1 MSERLWD
8 IPPTWEWSRIGEL
21 GNVVSGGTPPT
32 KVSKYWEGDIIWFAP
47 SDLTGYKRKFIE
59 RGAKTLTKVGLA
71 KSSAK
76 LMPAGSVMFSSRAP
90 VGYTAINTKPS
101 ATNQGFKSIV
111 PHDGLFNEYLYY
123 YLQAAKQIAEQR
135 ATGTTFKELS
145 GSAFGALPV
154 PLAPTCEQRRIV
166 EKIEALF
173 AEIDKGVE
181 SLQAAKS
188 TLDLYRKSLLK
199 SAFEGR
205 LTADWRSRNSD
216 KLEDSDTLLSRIR
229 KEREANYQA
238 ALSDW
243 QRAVANWKERGEQSK
258 KPAKPRKP
266 RKLSITEDIV
276 ALAGWAR
283 VPLGLLIAYPIY
295 GTSKKCSYGVGE
307 KGVLRIPNLAA
318 LYIDQS
324 DLKSADFDE
333 AENDK
338 YSLIEGDVLTIR
350 SNGSLSVVGKPAIVR
365 EQDTDLL
372 FAGYLIRLR
381 PIMATLVPMNLV
393 YMMMAP
399 IVREQIEIKAKSTSG
414 VNNISAREL
423 QELLV
428 PICAPDEQA
437 EIVRILDARFE
448 ALEFLDLEINVAFTR
463 AEALRQSILKQAFS
477 GKLVPQDPKNEPASV
492 LLSRIKA
499 ESAPKRRKPATRE
512 RKAAHR

>member
-1 MSERLWD
+1 SERLWD

-205 LTADWRSRNSD
+205 LTADWRSRNPD
-216 KLEDSDTLLSRIR
+216 KLEDPETLFARIR
-229 KEREANYQA
+229 KEREASYQT
-238 ALSDW
+238 ALADW
-243 QRAVANWKERGEQSK
+243 EQSVTKWKENGEKGK
-258 KPAKPRKP
+258 KPAKPKKMKHETMQP
-266 RKLSITEDIV
+266 LLSLFNVPLPSSWLAAKVVTVLDIV
-276 ALAGWAR
+276 SGATPKGINSCNGKGIPFFKISDMNAKGNEIELSQASLNLSANEAQA
-283 VPLGLLIAYPIY
+283 LGLVVCPAGTIVFPKRGGAILTNKKRRLCQPSCFDLNTMGLVNQTKTVLQKFAYYWMLGVDLSAIY
-295 GTSKKCSYGVGE
+295 DG
-307 KGVLRIPNLAA
+307 
-318 LYIDQS
+318 
-324 DLKSADFDE
+324 
-333 AENDK
+333 
-338 YSLIEGDVLTIR
+338 
-350 SNGSLSVVGKPAIVR
+350 SN
-365 EQDTDLL
+365 
-372 FAGYLIRLR
+372 
-381 PIMATLVPMNLV
+381 VP
-393 YMMMAP
+393 
-399 IVREQIEIKAKSTSG
+399 QI
-414 VNNISAREL
+414 NNKNVEPL
-423 QELLV
+423 CF
-428 PICAPDEQA
+428 PICSPDEQA
-437 EIVRILDARFE
+437 QIVRILDARFE
-448 ALEFLDLEINVAFTR
+448 ALEVLQTEINATFAR
-463 AEALRQSILKQAFS
+463 AEALRQSILKRAFS
-477 GKLVPQDPKNEPASV
+477 GKLVPQDPNDEPATV
-492 LLSRIKA
+492 LLERIKA
-499 ESAPKRRKPATRE
+499 ERTVTSRKPATRKH
-512 RKAAHR
+512 KAAHR